1 MYKYLLT
8 VLIYICVSN
17 QKANCQTNDSTV
29 NQLLS
34 INSALFLNKP
44 LDSIIQVLPAG
55 YTGMKIFGIR
65 NTARFLRLLYP
76 NKVWIE
82 LHVRQ
87 FNYMNPVDGNNSWN
101 IAQIRKE
108 NLQAIKIYKGSVCY
122 VGCPPY

>member
-8 VLIYICVSN
+8 VLICVCLSN
-17 QKANCQTNDSTV
+17 QKANCQTADSTV

-34 INSALFLNKP
+34 IDSVLFLNRP

-87 FNYMNPVDGNNSWN
+87 FNYMNPVDGNNTWN
-101 IAQIRKE
+101 IVQMRKE
-108 NLQAIKIYKGSVCY
+108 NLHSIKIYKGSVCY
-122 VGCPPY
+122 AGCPAY